1 MAETW
6 NKQNN
11 KRHAI
16 MQQDAELFVLFTQ
29 TFIAKGQGCM
39 DET

>member
-16 MQQDAELFVLFTQ
+16 MRQDTKLAVLFAQPST
-29 TFIAKGQGCM
+29 AKGEGCV
-39 DET
+39 D